1 MDAETTKAMQEAL
14 QAAVARMNSG
24 GGGADGRPPMADLI
38 SAAITILPK
47 LLQHFGSGEELLHR
61 LDSLRTSDLAALR
74 EDVQAVRKQN
84 HRLLKFQEE
93 TLVKV
98 HEIQRQQVAA
108 AGAVLDLAQQMA
120 RINFLE
126 ASTDDDDDDREL
138 EAPPAPPFRDRAPSR
153 NGGSRRDHQHRV
165 RP

>member
-1 MDAETTKAMQEAL
+1 MDAESTRAMQEAL
-14 QAAVARMNSG
+14 QAAVQRMNSG
-24 GGGADGRPPMADLI
+24 GGSDGRPPVADLI

-84 HRLLKFQEE
+84 QRLLKFQEE
-93 TLVKV
+93 TLVKI

-126 ASTDDDDDDREL
+126 ASTDDEDDRDL
-138 EAPPAPPFRDRAPSR
+138 EAMPAPPYRDRAPSR